1 MTQTAAKVACKQLG
15 FLDGVAS
22 TTPCSAY
29 GGSNV
34 CGASGSAVAMK
45 ALKCTGV
52 EATVQECAWS
62 DPDAACMTHLSDS
75 VIFCTSKKPGEAVA
89 EGSLRLIGASGPQF
103 SSFFLFEIQ
112 SRYVS
117 LVYEQNKTC
126 CAVVGPVTP

>member
-45 ALKCTGV
+45 ALKCSGV

-62 DPDAACMTHLSDS
+62 DPDAACMTHLSDA
-75 VIFCTSKKPGEAVA
+75 VIYCTSKKAGEAVA
-89 EGSLRLIGASGPQF
+89 EGSLRLIGASGPQSLGF
-103 SSFFLFEIQ
+103 AVCTLKCGPCDEREMRG
-112 SRYVS
+112 SRCTES
-117 LVYEQNKTC
+117 GRC
-126 CAVVGPVTP
+126 WAP

>member
-1 MTQTAAKVACKQLG
+1 MIPTRYFRLRSGNQGLTQTAAKVACKQLG

-103 SSFFLFEIQ
+103 SSFVLCKLQ
-112 SRYVS
+112 CVS
-117 LVYEQNKTC
+117 V
-126 CAVVGPVTP
+126 

>member
-1 MTQTAAKVACKQLG
+1 
-15 FLDGVAS
+15 
-22 TTPCSAY
+22 
-29 GGSNV
+29 
-34 CGASGSAVAMK
+34 MK

-75 VIFCTSKKPGEAVA
+75 VIYCTSEKPGEAVA

>member
-1 MTQTAAKVACKQLG
+1 MFSFFVIAHASASSTIRIIDTTGSESNEGLLQVQTEFGLGTVCGLTQTAAKVACKQLG

-52 EATVQECAWS
+52 EAMVQECAW
-62 DPDAACMTHLSDS
+62 P
-75 VIFCTSKKPGEAVA
+75 
-89 EGSLRLIGASGPQF
+89 
-103 SSFFLFEIQ
+103 
-112 SRYVS
+112 
-117 LVYEQNKTC
+117 
-126 CAVVGPVTP
+126 

>member
-22 TTPCSAY
+22 TPPCSAY

-62 DPDAACMTHLSDS
+62 DPDAACMTHLSDA
-75 VIFCTSKKPGEAVA
+75 VIYCTSKKPGEAVA

-103 SSFFLFEIQ
+103 SSFVLCKLQ
-112 SRYVS
+112 CVS
-117 LVYEQNKTC
+117 V
-126 CAVVGPVTP
+126 

>member
-62 DPDAACMTHLSDS
+62 DPDATCMTHLSDS

-103 SSFFLFEIQ
+103 SSFVLCKLQ
-112 SRYVS
+112 CVS
-117 LVYEQNKTC
+117 V
-126 CAVVGPVTP
+126 